1 MYYLSEKGNLHEC
14 PGPEKKGSC
23 STVGSEK
30 ERGAYVCDSA
40 RADCYAWLKTDG
52 SPSVGH
58 AFGEAELV
66 IHMDDVAVIFDECA
80 VEVAENLMLQ

>member
-1 MYYLSEKGNLHEC
+1 MNVPVRRRRGHAQQSVPKKSGAHMYAI
-14 PGPEKKGSC
+14 PP
-23 STVGSEK
+23 
-30 ERGAYVCDSA
+30 
-40 RADCYAWLKTDG
+40 RADCYAWLKNDG